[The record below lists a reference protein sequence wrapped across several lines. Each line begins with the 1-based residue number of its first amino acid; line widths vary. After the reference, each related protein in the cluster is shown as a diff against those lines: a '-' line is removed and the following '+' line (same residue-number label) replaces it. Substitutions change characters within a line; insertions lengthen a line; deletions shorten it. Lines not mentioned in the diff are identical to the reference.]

1 LKKTS
6 KKTYALGC
14 GLLICGL
21 VLVFT
26 VLGCGEGA
34 GVVTTSVPAAQ
45 GPIKK
50 IAIITPEKGNDFG
63 WNQQGVESA
72 KAIAAELGAEI
83 AVSDGAG
90 YGDIAPI
97 FRQLVADKAD
107 WIMLWASGYNTVGP
121 QLAEETGVKT
131 LVIDALQKGLIPSLC
146 ADFETDAQQGA
157 YLAGVVA
164 ARMSKTGTLGVVV
177 SADDLNWDK
186 MAGGFITGA
195 KATKPD
201 VKIQL
206 AQAGQAAYADAAAGK
221 RVTDAVIAAGADIV
235 FGMGDGSTFGMIQS
249 VENAT
254 PPAGADKVWF
264 IDVIGDKTSLDKK
277 NILLTSVVWDYRPV
291 LREAAKDIAAGTYGS
306 KAYSIDLANGGV
318 GLLNS
323 KNIPAEVWTE
333 VQKAKQAI
341 IEGSITVPVIKTK
354 GDLEALIK

>member
-1 LKKTS
+1 MKISTKTC
-6 KKTYALGC
+6 LLVC
-14 GLLICGL
+14 GLLVCGL
-21 VLVFT
+21 LLGMMVS
-26 VLGCGEGA
+26 GCGEGA
-34 GVVTTSVPAAQ
+34 GSAATSAPATSGA
-45 GPIKK
+45 IRK
-50 IAIITPEKGNDFG
+50 IGIITPEKGNDFG

-72 KAIAAELGAEI
+72 KAIAAELGAEVAI
-83 AVSDGAG
+83 SEGAG

-121 QLAEETGVKT
+121 QLAEDTGVKT

-195 KATKPD
+195 KTTKPE

-221 RVTDAVIAAGADIV
+221 RVTEAVIAAGADIV
-235 FGMGDGSTFGMIQS
+235 FGMGDGSTFGMIQA
-249 VENAT
+249 VENAS
-254 PPAGADKVWF
+254 PPSGADKVWF

-277 NILLTSVVWDYRPV
+277 NILLTSVVWDYLPV

-318 GLLNS
+318 GLLSS
-323 KNIPAEVWTE
+323 KNIPADVWAEVE
-333 VQKAKQAI
+333 KAKQAI
-341 IEGSITVPVIKTK
+341 IEGTITVPVIKTK
-354 GDLEALIK
+354 DDLEALIK